1 MKNLLQ
7 NCKNEIRN
15 IRFEYLLYI
24 QNFILGIIFAYSDN
38 SNMVQVLENHS
49 VLVKEHFAEK
59 YIGRHFRATI
69 KDQINIKGVGLHTG
83 LETNLYLTPAKEHTG
98 IVLRNYHT
106 KEEIQV
112 NPFNV
117 KSTVNAVTLSNGSW
131 DVYTVEHLLCA
142 LATAG
147 VTDIMIELDRN
158 EIPILDGSSIEFYQ
172 AIKEAKVIESN
183 IPIEP
188 IKILNPVWVVSQD
201 KYIIAVPSD
210 EFKVTYTIH
219 YEHPDLRGR
228 SLYISLN
235 SEIVEKEILSA
246 RTFGFLKDVEYLR
259 AKGLIKGASFDNAVV
274 LTDDGYVN
282 TDLRYPDECIRHKV
296 LDLIGDLYLLNRP
309 IIGHIIAFR
318 TGHTMDVALAKNIL
332 NHINQNELV
341 RK

>member
-1 MKNLLQ
+1 
-7 NCKNEIRN
+7 
-15 IRFEYLLYI
+15 
-24 QNFILGIIFAYSDN
+24 
-38 SNMVQVLENHS
+38 MVQVLENHS
-49 VLVKEHFAEK
+49 ILIEEHFAEN

-69 KDQINIKGVGLHTG
+69 KNQVHIKGIGLHTG
-83 LETNLYLTPAKEHTG
+83 LKTHLYLTPAKENTG
-98 IVLRNYHT
+98 ILLRNYRT

-117 KSTVNAVTLSNGSW
+117 KSTVNAVTLSNGNW
-131 DVYTVEHLLCA
+131 DVYTVEHILCA

-147 VTDIMIELDRN
+147 VTDVLVELDRN
-158 EIPILDGSSIEFYQ
+158 EIPILDGSSIEFYRAIQQ
-172 AIKEAKVIESN
+172 AQVMEFKT
-183 IPIEP
+183 PLEP
-188 IKILNPVWVVSQD
+188 IKIFNPVWVVSQD
-201 KYIIAVPSD
+201 KYIIAVPSN

-235 SEIVEKEILSA
+235 SEVLAKEILSA

-259 AKGLIKGASFDNAVV
+259 SKGLIKGASFDNAVV

-282 TDLRYPDECIRHKV
+282 NDLRYPDECIRHKV
-296 LDLIGDLYLLNRP
+296 LDLVGDLYLLNRP

-341 RK
+341 RKK